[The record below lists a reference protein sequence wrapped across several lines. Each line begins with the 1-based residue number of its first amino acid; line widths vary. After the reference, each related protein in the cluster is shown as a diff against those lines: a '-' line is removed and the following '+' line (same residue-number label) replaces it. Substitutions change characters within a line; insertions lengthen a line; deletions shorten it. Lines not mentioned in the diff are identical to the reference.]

1 MQAGFYR
8 RILVNPSAMLWP
20 NTLPSVSLFNTFH
33 EKNPYL
39 LNQPEEEKE
48 ASEPKRMTRMRFFLI
63 VFACAFVYELF
74 PSLIMP
80 LLSSVA
86 VLCLIGGPN
95 NHVLSALGSGFSGIG
110 LLNFG
115 A

>member
-1 MQAGFYR
+1 
-8 RILVNPSAMLWP
+8 
-20 NTLPSVSLFNTFH
+20 
-33 EKNPYL
+33 
-39 LNQPEEEKE
+39 
-48 ASEPKRMTRMRFFLI
+48 MRFFLI